1 MRIIV
6 DTNLWISV
14 LIKRRLHKLLDGLS
28 DGDIRLVVCDE
39 LIEEIIRV
47 FRRPKFRHCY
57 SEEQLCVLRLFLEEN
72 TERYIINGA
81 VMGCRDPKDDF
92 LLELA
97 AVSSADF
104 LVTGDEDLLEIMDIG
119 ECRIISPTDFDII
132 LSRMDAPKIFHDI
145 DCSMLYKR
153 GISFD
158 QK

>member
-6 DTNLWISV
+6 DTNLWISI
-14 LIKRRLHKLLDGLS
+14 LIKHRLRKLTAGLS
-28 DGDIRLVVCDE
+28 DGQITLVVWNE
-39 LIEEIIRV
+39 LVDEIIRV
-47 FRRPKFRHCY
+47 FRRPKFSGCY
-57 SEEQLCVLRLFLEEN
+57 SEAQLITLRAFLDEN
-72 TERYIINGA
+72 TEKHIINGA

-104 LVTGDEDLLEIMDIG
+104 LVTGDRDLLELRGIG

>member
-72 TERYIINGA
+72 TERYIIN
-81 VMGCRDPKDDF
+81 
-92 LLELA
+92 
-97 AVSSADF
+97 
-104 LVTGDEDLLEIMDIG
+104 
-119 ECRIISPTDFDII
+119 
-132 LSRMDAPKIFHDI
+132 
-145 DCSMLYKR
+145 
-153 GISFD
+153 
-158 QK
+158 